1 MNFRNKYLLIAIRT
15 LFGLALIAIGVM
27 GFFVEPP
34 ADQLTEKGA
43 AALAGLEAL
52 GVSKFILI
60 VEIFAGLLL
69 ITGFMPAFGAILA
82 APIVVGINVYHLVQE
97 PSTIV
102 PGLVFALFNAYLGY
116 AYWDKY
122 KAIFKR

>member
-1 MNFRNKYLLIAIRT
+1 MNFKNKYLLITLRT

-27 GFFVEPP
+27 GLFMDPP
-34 ADQLTEKGA
+34 TEGMSEAGA
-43 AALAGLEAL
+43 AALAGIEAL
-52 GVSKFILI
+52 GLVQLI
-60 VEIFAGLLL
+60 AVVEIIAGLF
-69 ITGFMPAFGAILA
+69 IVTGFLPAFGALLS
-82 APIVVGINVYHLVQE
+82 APIIVVMVAFHAVKE

-102 PGLVFALFNAYLGY
+102 PSLVFALLNAYMGY

>member
-1 MNFRNKYLLIAIRT
+1 MNFKNKYLVISLRT
-15 LFGLALIAIGVM
+15 LFGLALIAVGVM

-43 AALAGLEAL
+43 AAIAGLEAL
-52 GVSKFILI
+52 GIAKFILI
-60 VEIFAGLLL
+60 VEILAGLMLV
-69 ITGFMPAFGAILA
+69 TGFLPALGAILA
-82 APIVVGINVYHLVQE
+82 APIVVGIVMYHIVQE
-97 PSTIV
+97 PSSIV
-102 PGLVFALFNAYLGY
+102 PGLVFAVLNAYLGY

>member
-1 MNFRNKYLLIAIRT
+1 MNFRNKYLLISIRT
-15 LFGLALIAIGVM
+15 LFGLALIAVGVM
-27 GFFVEPP
+27 GFIFEPP

-43 AALAGLEAL
+43 AALAGIEAL
-52 GVSKFILI
+52 GISKFILI

-69 ITGFMPAFGAILA
+69 TTGFLPAFGAILS
-82 APIVVGINVYHLVQE
+82 APIVTGIVVYHLVQE
-97 PSTIV
+97 PSTII
-102 PGLVFALFNAYLGY
+102 PGLILAFLNAYLGY